1 MRPFTTPLTP
11 LTLLLAA
18 LLLPGCYSPRFH
30 RAWKEAGCQK
40 AETAAPIAAGGV
52 KASEKNV
59 VPEPIPA
66 RWEGR
71 WHSDKRDG
79 GGKLRAVVKAPV
91 DGRSEIFFEA
101 GWHGFTTAYPVS
113 LAAKP
118 KARGFEV
125 SGEHNLK
132 SFPGGGIYRYTG
144 FLSPYTFSVKYQSD
158 YDTGT
163 FRLSPVE
170 DCCSQPA
177 GKH

>member
-1 MRPFTTPLTP
+1 MRPFA
-11 LTLLLAA
+11 TLLAPLLAA
-18 LLLPGCYSPRFH
+18 VFLTGCFSPKFN
-30 RAWKEAGCQK
+30 RAWKEAGCQS
-40 AETAAPIAAGGV
+40 ETAAPIASGGSDATGK
-52 KASEKNV
+52 KAV
-59 VPEPIPA
+59 REPIPA

-71 WHSDKRDG
+71 WHSNKRNG
-79 GGKLRAVVKAPV
+79 GGKLRAVVSAPV
-91 DGRSEIFFEA
+91 DGNSEIFFEA

-113 LAAKP
+113 LSAKP
-118 KARGFEV
+118 KGRGFDL
-125 SGEHNLK
+125 SGEHNLN

-177 GKH
+177 AKH